1 MFTNGDKTRKT
12 PWIWQALRGWLIGG
26 FNSNLIH
33 TKFHNGESTAVGML
47 QFENIFDYSSS
58 VSQIFCNE
66 NLSDAKIRS

>member
-33 TKFHNGESTAVGML
+33 TQFHNGESTAVGML
-47 QFENIFDYSSS
+47 QFEAISASG
-58 VSQIFCNE
+58 
-66 NLSDAKIRS
+66 